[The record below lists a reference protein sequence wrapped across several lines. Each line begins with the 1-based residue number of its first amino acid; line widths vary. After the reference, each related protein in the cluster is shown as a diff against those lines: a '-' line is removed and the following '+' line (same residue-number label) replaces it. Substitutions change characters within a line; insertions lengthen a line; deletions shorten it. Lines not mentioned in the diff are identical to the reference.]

1 MANTFKLR
9 IGGKAGYTS
18 ATDYSTKL
26 IRCSY
31 KKHFCNDGDFDCIID
46 SVSKS
51 VDTGIAIDN
60 NVFFLSHETGI
71 GTTYRCLFKGIIDKV
86 TWSGKN
92 RCQIFGRQCMRGT
105 SGASGT
111 LQGKRS
117 PSLFEKVATGLND
130 LLNNT
135 TIYDDSLDSKD
146 GGATGEGNPLRGW

>member
-1 MANTFKLR
+1 
-9 IGGKAGYTS
+9 
-18 ATDYSTKL
+18 
-26 IRCSY
+26 
-31 KKHFCNDGDFDCIID
+31 
-46 SVSKS
+46 
-51 VDTGIAIDN
+51 
-60 NVFFLSHETGI
+60 
-71 GTTYRCLFKGIIDKV
+71 
-86 TWSGKN
+86 
-92 RCQIFGRQCMRGT
+92 MRGT

>member
-60 NVFFLSHETGI
+60 NVFFLTYDGS
-71 GTTYRCLFKGIIDKV
+71 TYRCLFKGIIDKV

-92 RCQIFGRQCMRGT
+92 RCQVYGRQCMRGT

-111 LQGKRS
+111 LQGRKV
-117 PSLFEKVATGLND
+117 PSLLERVGGGLSD

-135 TIYDDSLDSKD
+135 TVYSDSKD
-146 GGATGEGNPLRGW
+146 VKDGGLGEGYPLRGW